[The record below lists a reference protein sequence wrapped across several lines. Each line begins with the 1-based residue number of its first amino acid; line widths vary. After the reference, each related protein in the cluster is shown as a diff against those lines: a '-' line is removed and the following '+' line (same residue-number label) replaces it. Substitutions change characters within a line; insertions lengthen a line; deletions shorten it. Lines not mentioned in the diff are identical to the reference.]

1 MHAHGSAFC
10 PLGVAGAD
18 LRSDALPLMKSGL
31 CVRWLST
38 CLLMAAAGGS
48 GCQRAPVADVP
59 DGAARQPRLK
69 LLVVDD
75 PAMAEAIERLRA
87 EWRAQSGAALV
98 IEQRSAEEARASAP
112 TLECDA
118 VIYPVEQL
126 GELAEANAI
135 VPLPGDYAANREL
148 AWADTFELVQVAEV
162 RWGQA
167 PWAVSFG
174 SALLTCY
181 YRADLFEKLRKR
193 PPQTWSEYHELA
205 GFFAERGNLSG
216 VELPDDWAGAIEPL
230 APAWA
235 GRALLA
241 RAAGYA
247 KHRDHFS
254 TLFKID
260 TMEPLVA
267 GAPFVRALEELVADA
282 KFGTADGAR
291 LDPIATGQRFLQGK
305 AALALATV
313 GHAATQSSHGGDRA
327 VAVAFVELPGSPK
340 VYDIASAAWENRK
353 SDESAR
359 IPLLGFSGRLGSIA
373 AQSAEPA
380 AAFQLLA
387 WLSGREWGT
396 TVGSA
401 SRATSLY
408 RRSQLAAPQPWV
420 DPQLDAA
427 GARQFAG
434 VQRDALSRQA
444 YLHVPRLP
452 GEEKYLAALDA
463 AVAQALV
470 REKPPADALAAAA
483 DAWRTITAE
492 LGLESQRAA
501 YRKSLGLD
509 P

>member
-1 MHAHGSAFC
+1 MRRLHYSPSLTIYF
-10 PLGVAGAD
+10 L
-18 LRSDALPLMKSGL
+18 LALVS
-31 CVRWLST
+31 
-38 CLLMAAAGGS
+38 AGGCGSQRDRAAETS
-48 GCQRAPVADVP
+48 GDQP
-59 DGAARQPRLK
+59 GRQIELK

-87 EWRAQSGAALV
+87 EWKAQSGATLV
-98 IEQRSAEEARASAP
+98 IESVSREDFRSAQSP
-112 TLECDA
+112 TAGRDA
-118 VIYPVEQL
+118 VIYPEEQL
-126 GELAEANAI
+126 GKLAEANAI
-135 VPLPGDYAANREL
+135 VPLPSEYADSREL
-148 AWADTFELVQVAEV
+148 AWSDTFELVQVAEV
-162 RWGQA
+162 RWNQA

-181 YRADLFEKLRKR
+181 YRADLFEKLHKR
-193 PPQTWSEYHELA
+193 PPQTWSDYHELA

-230 APAWA
+230 ARPWA
-235 GRALLA
+235 GRVLLA

-260 TMEPLVA
+260 TMEPLIA

-282 KFGTADGAR
+282 KFGAADGAR
-291 LDPIATGQRFLQGK
+291 LDPIETGRRFLEGK
-305 AALALATV
+305 AALALAV
-313 GHAATQSSHGGDRA
+313 PGHAHAQSTHRGDRP
-327 VAVAFVELPGSPK
+327 VAVGFVELPGSPK
-340 VYDIASAAWENRK
+340 VYNIASAAWENRK
-353 SDESAR
+353 SDESLR

-408 RRSQLAAPQPWV
+408 RRSQLAAPQAWV

-427 GARQFAG
+427 RARQFAG

-444 YLHVPRLP
+444 FLHVPRLP
-452 GEEKYLAALDA
+452 GEEKYLAALDT
-463 AVAQALV
+463 AVAQALA
-470 REKPPADALAAAA
+470 REKPPAEALAEAAET
-483 DAWRTITAE
+483 WRKITAE
-492 LGLESQRAA
+492 RGLESQRAA
-501 YRKSLGLD
+501 YRKSLGLE